1 MSNGFVVLMGMGTVF
16 FGLIV
21 LILLCMLMSKIC
33 MCFEKKE
40 SSAKSA
46 PSATTCA
53 DAAPTQNEGNISVE
67 LKAAV
72 AAAIAEEMGTDVS
85 AIRILSFKA
94 V

>member
-1 MSNGFVVLMGMGTVF
+1 MSNGFVVAMGMGTVF

-33 MCFEKKE
+33 TKLIETKPSVTLVASAAVREDAKPAKKAA
-40 SSAKSA
+40 SA
-46 PSATTCA
+46 
-53 DAAPTQNEGNISVE
+53 E

-72 AAAIAEEMGTDVS
+72 AAAVAEEMGTDVS
-85 AIRILSFKA
+85 AIRILSFRA

>member
-1 MSNGFVVLMGMGTVF
+1 MSNGFVVAMGMGTVF

-33 MCFEKKE
+33 MKLVEMKP
-40 SSAKSA
+40 STSADASAKGS
-46 PSATTCA
+46 A
-53 DAAPTQNEGNISVE
+53 DAVSAKEEAEVSAE
-67 LKAAV
+67 MKAAV
-72 AAAIAEEMGTDVS
+72 AAVIAEELGTDVS